1 MITTTNGEWTADVNA
16 MTCRN
21 TLNNVIVIFEK
32 KGESL
37 QGKIDNMSMELL
49 TKMSSQPHGERSME
63 QLVTD
68 AEEVFLRA
76 YFESDIEKK
85 KKADKS

>member
-1 MITTTNGEWTADVNA
+1 

-37 QGKIDNMSMELL
+37 QGKIDNMSMEVLS
-49 TKMSSQPHGERSME
+49 KMSSQPYGERDMK
-63 QLVTD
+63 QLVAE

-76 YFESDIEKK
+76 YFERDIEK